1 MLRTLI
7 AVIAGISLTISSYAV
22 FTWTAERYLPFSPEN
37 KIVKAFP
44 LPPELRMRLER
55 IAAFDDIEGVRNF
68 QEQLEIRLRLRALS
82 CTTTYVPAWYD
93 SIEAVKKQAS
103 NTACFTSQ
111 DLELGTWIGLME
123 IGLVLRHPPLRP
135 IPTTPASTLRADA
148 FIHGVGF
155 ATQAGIGLF
164 HTRKSIQVLDTGS
177 GEVLFSEP
185 SRSGHNVSQP
195 SANGRLFAESVPY
208 TSSIKEI
215 ETGRTLLEVP
225 DIAGYQWVWLDQRT
239 AVILSRSRLSFVD
252 FSRGKYIQTE
262 LPSMFGRAF
271 AVPGKTDH
279 YLLIDGSQAVEVA
292 LLQRDT
298 TPVIKVIQRIDSN
311 SEGFLG
317 YHSALNTGQLSSDGN
332 TFLSPTAVGGLNL
345 LSLQNLKSQSVDTGP
360 FEVLRVL
367 PAPGSVKVVVEG
379 RLKPFGRDAE
389 DLFVVDV
396 KRQRLAPVTGG
407 SRAWSRLEFVPSLQR
422 LGVIRD
428 SEFTLVDKLPL
439 GTETDV
445 AEWRGRMIEEAAQRK
460 MQAMTSS
467 APLGYGRVAPSLPIS
482 ASAVVESH
490 AAVSARPVDTQVEV
504 IGVYESANGRHGS
517 GVHLPGVI
525 NIDVRRSKLPL
536 TLVLTSY
543 EPITWVLH
551 RQPGS
556 SIKQVLVSSYHP
568 SRVVDAGNAKV
579 IVINAGYNY
588 KASGRRP
595 LSGEVKSLT
604 GATDGLFQGTYS
616 GERFSVGD
624 N

>member
-7 AVIAGISLTISSYAV
+7 AVVAGIALTVFGYGV
-22 FTWTAERYLPFSPEN
+22 FTWTAERYLPFSAEG
-37 KIVKAFP
+37 KIIKAFP
-44 LPPELRMRLER
+44 LPPELRVRLER
-55 IAAFDDIEGVRNF
+55 IAAFDDMEGVRNF
-68 QEQLEIRLRLRALS
+68 QELLEVRLRLRALN
-82 CTTTYVPAWYD
+82 CATAHMPAWYD

-103 NTACFTSQ
+103 NTACFIRQ
-111 DLELGTWIGLME
+111 DLELSTWIGLME
-123 IGLVLRHPPLRP
+123 VGMILRQSPLRP

-164 HTRKSIQVLDTGS
+164 HTRKSIQVLDIGS

-185 SRSGHNVSQP
+185 SSSGHNVSLP
-195 SANGRLFAESVPY
+195 SANGRLFAESVPH
-208 TSSIKEI
+208 TLSIKET
-215 ETGRTLLEVP
+215 ETGRTLLEAP

-239 AVILSRSRLSFVD
+239 AVILSRSRVSFVD
-252 FSRGKYIQTE
+252 FSRGQFIQTE
-262 LPSMFGRAF
+262 LPSMFGRAL
-271 AVPGKTDH
+271 AVPGKADH
-279 YLLIDGSQAVEVA
+279 YVLIDGSQAIEVA

-298 TPVIKVIQRIDSN
+298 TPVIKVMQRIDSN

-345 LSLQNLKSQSVDTGP
+345 LSLQNLQSQSIDTGP

-367 PAPGSVKVVVEG
+367 PTPGSVKVVVEG

-396 KRQRLAPVTGG
+396 SRQRVAPVNGG
-407 SRAWSRLEFVPSLQR
+407 RRVWNRLEFVPSMQR
-422 LGVIRD
+422 LGAIND
-428 SEFTLVDKLPL
+428 SAFTLVDELPL
-439 GTETDV
+439 GIETDV
-445 AEWRGRMIEEAAQRK
+445 AEWRGRMIEEAAQRQ
-460 MQAMTSS
+460 MQTMTHS
-467 APLGYGRVAPSLPIS
+467 ASLGYAQVAPSLHIS
-482 ASAVVESH
+482 TAPVPESY
-490 AAVSARPVDTQVEV
+490 ATVSSRPADTQVEV

-525 NIDVRRSKLPL
+525 DVDVRRSKLPL

-543 EPITWVLH
+543 EPITWKLH
-551 RQPGS
+551 RQPGAN
-556 SIKQVLVSSYHP
+556 IKQVLVSSYHP
-568 SRVVDAGNAKV
+568 STVEDTGKAKV

-588 KASGRRP
+588 QASGRRP
-595 LSGEVKSLT
+595 LSGDVRSLT

-616 GERFSVGD
+616 GARFSVGD